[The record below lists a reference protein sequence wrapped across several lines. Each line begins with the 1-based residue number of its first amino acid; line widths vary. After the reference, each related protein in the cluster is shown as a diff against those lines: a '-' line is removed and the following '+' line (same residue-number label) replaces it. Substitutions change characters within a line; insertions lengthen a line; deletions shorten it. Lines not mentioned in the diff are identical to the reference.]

1 MIVKRRPLSVTAR
14 PSTCGSAANL
24 RRHRPSPRTM
34 TSSELS
40 IWSSSVRK
48 VRPSAGVAPS
58 SEKYEADT
66 NSVSRRSELSVS
78 VSVCI
83 CESTAARSSNERVAC
98 ARQSRKSGYDAPLR
112 SIWPRSTLPIKLTSR
127 SGSLYGMACVR
138 VASTTLK
145 TAVLP
150 PMPTASARTATAAKP
165 GERSRLRPACRTSIP
180 MLSSHVRIFIGG
192 AHSQTVCR
200 SSPRRP
206 STVAGVSRLRNG
218 SRSVLGRDLSVT
230 AHGGSSRRAGP
241 VLWTR
246 RPRYDHGMKR
256 SGVADLPLHGGRV
269 PAWLA
274 SRMSTLGTAIAESVM
289 LHYGRPALL
298 SRLSDPFWFQA
309 LGSVMGMDWHS
320 SGITTS
326 VMGALK
332 RGLNPRAHE
341 LGVYICGGRGKQS
354 RNTPSELR
362 AIADRINLD
371 GDALVRTSRLTAR
384 VDNNA
389 VADGFQIYL
398 HSFILTGDGDWA
410 VVQQGMNEDSRLARR
425 YHWHS
430 AAVRDFTSEPHTAI
444 VGEHAGTIM
453 NLVDREARP
462 AQEAL
467 LAITRDDPS
476 RTLADIRAAYAHSAS
491 APRLVMPAHHD
502 VRATDVNEKRLGA
515 VLALAHERDLRD
527 FASFLLLE
535 QLGPRTLQSLALVAE
550 VVHGAPTRFED
561 PARFAFA
568 HGGKDGH
575 PFPVPLK
582 VYDESIA
589 VLRRALDSA
598 KLGHTDKLGGFKRL
612 DAFTRAIETQ
622 RGPEADVS
630 ATIAHERA
638 ISATHGGRTVF
649 DDQPSRS
656 ALRPAGPPSRDALR
670 GAGPPSR
677 DALRGAGPP
686 GPRRGQLGLFD
697 DEPPR
702 Q

>member
-1 MIVKRRPLSVTAR
+1 
-14 PSTCGSAANL
+14 
-24 RRHRPSPRTM
+24 
-34 TSSELS
+34 
-40 IWSSSVRK
+40 
-48 VRPSAGVAPS
+48 
-58 SEKYEADT
+58 
-66 NSVSRRSELSVS
+66 
-78 VSVCI
+78 
-83 CESTAARSSNERVAC
+83 
-98 ARQSRKSGYDAPLR
+98 
-112 SIWPRSTLPIKLTSR
+112 
-127 SGSLYGMACVR
+127 
-138 VASTTLK
+138 
-145 TAVLP
+145 
-150 PMPTASARTATAAKP
+150 
-165 GERSRLRPACRTSIP
+165 
-180 MLSSHVRIFIGG
+180 
-192 AHSQTVCR
+192 
-200 SSPRRP
+200 
-206 STVAGVSRLRNG
+206 
-218 SRSVLGRDLSVT
+218 
-230 AHGGSSRRAGP
+230 
-241 VLWTR
+241 
-246 RPRYDHGMKR
+246 MKR

-289 LHYGRPALL
+289 FHYGRPALL

-354 RNTPSELR
+354 RNTPGELR
-362 AIADRINLD
+362 SIAERINLD
-371 GDALVRTSRLTAR
+371 GEALVRTSRLTAR

-398 HSFILTGDGDWA
+398 HSFVLTSDGDWA
-410 VVQQGMNEDSRLARR
+410 VVQQGMNEASRLARR

-430 AAVRDFTSEPHTAI
+430 AAVRDFTSAPHTAI
-444 VGEHAGTIM
+444 VGEPAGTIM

-462 AQEAL
+462 AQDAL
-467 LAITRDDPS
+467 LAITREDPA
-476 RTLADIRAAYAHSAS
+476 RTLADVRHLTM
-491 APRLVMPAHHD
+491 PRLRETVRHLTMPRHHD
-502 VRATDVNEKRLGA
+502 VRAADVNEKRLGA
-515 VLALAHERDLRD
+515 VLALAHERDLHD

-550 VVHGAPTRFED
+550 VVHGTPTRFDD

-612 DAFTRAIETQ
+612 DSFTRAIEAG
-622 RGPEADVS
+622 RGPEADVA

-638 ISATHGGRTVF
+638 ISKSLGGRTVF
-649 DDQPSRS
+649 DD
-656 ALRPAGPPSRDALR
+656 RPR
-670 GAGPPSR
+670 
-677 DALRGAGPP
+677 
-686 GPRRGQLGLFD
+686 PRRGQLELFGD
-697 DEPPR
+697 DPTQP
-702 Q
+702 